1 MQPPPDR
8 LLVTLASPRRR
19 EILRLTWL
27 GECGA
32 GEIHRAMPDVTF
44 GAVSLQLR
52 TLVGAGLLDVRA
64 AGRQR
69 FYRARRD
76 ALGPVAAWL
85 EQMWNDALWS
95 LKLAAEL
102 EHSRRGPRGG
112 SPARH
117 RRQTRRRKGP
127 RP

>member
-1 MQPPPDR
+1 MNPES
-8 LLVTLASPRRR
+8 LLGALASPRRR
-19 EILRLTWL
+19 EILRLTWDR
-27 GECGA
+27 ERAA

-52 TLVGAGLLDVRA
+52 ALVEAGALDSRA
-64 AGRQR
+64 EGRR
-69 FYRARRD
+69 RLYLARRS
-76 ALGPVAAWL
+76 ALAPVAALL

-102 EHSRRGPRGG
+102 EHSRRGPRQG
-112 SPARH
+112 SGRPSG
-117 RRQTRRRKGP
+117 RRRKGH